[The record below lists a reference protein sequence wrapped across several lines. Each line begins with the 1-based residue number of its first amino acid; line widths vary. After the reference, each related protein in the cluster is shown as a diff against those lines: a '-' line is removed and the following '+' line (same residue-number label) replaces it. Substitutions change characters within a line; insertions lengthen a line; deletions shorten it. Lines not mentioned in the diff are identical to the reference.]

1 MKHETYVS
9 FVRQMTPIWEDCK
22 ADKEV
27 AKKNPKRYTTYQMK
41 TPSINK
47 MVVCYDNQKV
57 KSHIEE
63 LRKICKMVPQTKVDL
78 SLYVISVGQL
88 MDDNIKQMTDLS
100 KRRKKASQDAS
111 LIELFFSMCVTCGIM
126 YVVSQDPA
134 EPSIVYGGM
143 EERICSQYQE

>member
-1 MKHETYVS
+1 
-9 FVRQMTPIWEDCK
+9 
-22 ADKEV
+22 
-27 AKKNPKRYTTYQMK
+27 MK

-47 MVVCYDNQKV
+47 MVVCYDNEKV
-57 KSHIEE
+57 KNHSEE

-88 MDDNIKQMTDLS
+88 MDDNIKQMTDLP

-111 LIELFFSMCVTCGIM
+111 LIELFLSMCVTCGIM
-126 YVVSQDPA
+126 YGVDYDPD

-143 EERICSQYQE
+143 EERIRSQYQE